1 MVAGGLPSFTDE
13 NVPAIGAPAAFAVLA
28 AVAAVATLW
37 CGRRLARVELP

>member
-1 MVAGGLPSFTDE
+1 MAGGLPSYTDE
-13 NVPAIGAPAAFAVLA
+13 NVPAIGALAAVAVLA